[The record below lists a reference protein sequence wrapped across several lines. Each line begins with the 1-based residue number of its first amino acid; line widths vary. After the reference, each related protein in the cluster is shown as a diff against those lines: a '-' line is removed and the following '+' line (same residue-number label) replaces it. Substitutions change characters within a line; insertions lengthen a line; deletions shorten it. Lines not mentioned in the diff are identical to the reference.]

1 MVEMVFISVGAL
13 LWNQRTQ
20 PVSQLRDNLIARY
33 LHEFKERLDKYVGE
47 KITNDKIELLSTHT
61 KQLHVEALSQTYTKI
76 RTILGGNISDTGVET
91 FPRQSQTVF
100 QLKNIAEQAS
110 SFKHIDFFQNSFIYI
125 NSEMSK
131 EIHLSLVL
139 VGVAHPQLLVLYVNQ
154 YFSLSPR
161 FLFVCQSFTVN
172 RCFRE
177 QLNRKLSNVLF
188 PF

>member
-1 MVEMVFISVGAL
+1 M
-13 LWNQRTQ
+13 
-20 PVSQLRDNLIARY
+20 SQLRDNLIARY
-33 LHEFKERLDKYVGE
+33 LHEFKEKLDKHVRE
-47 KITNDKIELLSTHT
+47 KITNDKRELLSTHT
-61 KQLHVEALSQTYTKI
+61 KYLHLEALSQTYTKI
-76 RTILGGNISDTGVET
+76 RTILGGNINDTGGVET